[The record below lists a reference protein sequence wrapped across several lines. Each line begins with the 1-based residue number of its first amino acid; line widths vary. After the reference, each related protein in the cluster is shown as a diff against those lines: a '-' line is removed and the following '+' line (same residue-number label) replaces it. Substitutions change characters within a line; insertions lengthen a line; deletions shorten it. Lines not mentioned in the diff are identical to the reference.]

1 MVAKKPAE
9 LRQRRNTSDAGVLPR
24 AAQPLMPSA
33 EQGWRAGTVERW
45 QEFWMSPLAQQVETS
60 DYGALRR
67 LFGLYDE
74 LDRLW
79 EAVEETGRVVVGSQ
93 GQPRPNPLF
102 KQVESFQAEARQLED
117 RFGLSPM
124 ARLRLGITFADA
136 AASLD
141 GLNQRL
147 AERMRQADDEDL
159 WVDS

>member
-9 LRQRRNTSDAGVLPR
+9 LRQRRNTADAGVLPR
-24 AAQPLMPSA
+24 ERAPLVPSA
-33 EQGWRAGTVERW
+33 DDRWRVVTLERW
-45 QEFWMSPLAQQVETS
+45 QDFWLSPLAQQVEQS
-60 DYGALRR
+60 DHGSLRR

-102 KQVESFQAEARQLED
+102 KQIEAFQAEARQLED
-117 RFGLSPM
+117 RFGLSPL

-147 AERMRQADDEDL
+147 AERMREVDEGL
-159 WVDS
+159 WDEG

>member
-9 LRQRRNTSDAGVLPR
+9 LRQRRNTNDAGLLPR
-24 AAQPLMPSA
+24 GSQPLMPSV
-33 EQGWRAGTVERW
+33 EQSWRAGTVERW
-45 QEFWMSPLAQQVETS
+45 HEFWMSPLAQQVEAS
-60 DYGALRR
+60 DYGSLRR

-74 LDRLW
+74 LGRLW
-79 EAVEETGRVVVGSQ
+79 DAIDETGRVVVGSQ

-117 RFGLSPM
+117 RFGLSPL

-147 AERMRQADDEDL
+147 AERMQQVDEGL
-159 WVDS
+159 WDEG

>member
-1 MVAKKPAE
+1 MTAKKPAE
-9 LRQRRNTSDAGVLPR
+9 LRQRRNTNDAGVLPR
-24 AAQPLMPSA
+24 AEQPMMPSA
-33 EQGWRAGTVERW
+33 EQSWRVGTVERW

-60 DYGALRR
+60 DYGSLRR

-74 LDRLW
+74 LGRLW
-79 EAVEETGRVVVGSQ
+79 DAVEETGRVVVGSQ

-102 KQVESFQAEARQLED
+102 KQVESFQSEARQLED
-117 RFGLSPM
+117 RFGLSPL

-147 AERMRQADDEDL
+147 AERMRQVDDGL
-159 WVDS
+159 WDEA

>member
-24 AAQPLMPSA
+24 AGQPLMPSA
-33 EQGWRAGTVERW
+33 EQGWRVGTVERW
-45 QEFWMSPLAQQVETS
+45 QEFWMSPLAQQVEAS

-79 EAVEETGRVVVGSQ
+79 EAVDETGRVVVGSQ

-147 AERMRQADDEDL
+147 AERMRQADDGL
-159 WVDS
+159 WDEV